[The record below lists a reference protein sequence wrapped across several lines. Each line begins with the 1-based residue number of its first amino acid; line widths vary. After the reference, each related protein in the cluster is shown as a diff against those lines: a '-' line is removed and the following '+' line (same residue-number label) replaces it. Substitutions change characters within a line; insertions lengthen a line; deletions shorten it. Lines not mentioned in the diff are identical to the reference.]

1 VLVASDAWSYVG
13 AASTVAVL
21 FAAALGLAAS
31 VRAGWRRTVG
41 RRHDHYRRL
50 GKLGTNAQVSFFSA
64 TLGSPPAL
72 RKSVKAFLTSLPDL
86 VGDRSV
92 HAAYGNHVALLMTQ
106 IGIDVREE
114 LAADEPDSPPASEV
128 ELVRVEAVLAEVIW
142 VDRDY
147 YVQALVD
154 EDETIL
160 AFSVTLRSRRFRPR
174 FAMPPGVTWR
184 QRSRLRKRLG
194 VLPGDVPIFDI
205 RLGSSKFA
213 ALPQPR
219 TVYGFQGVHNYGYV
233 ETHWFGNPGAY
244 QHYALASNDAG
255 APAWQHMDLLFP
267 EDAGGLAQWAE
278 WSGDDFPDSV
288 AKYREHATP
297 NTFTVIGSRFQIEDY
312 RMSYGPEINEVRTI
326 P

>member
-1 VLVASDAWSYVG
+1 MIIASDAWSYVG

-72 RKSVKAFLTSLPDL
+72 KKSVKAFLTSLPDL

-92 HAAYGNHVALLMTQ
+92 HAAYGNRLALFMTQ

-114 LAADEPDSPPASEV
+114 LAADTSESPPASDV
-128 ELVRVEAVLAEVIW
+128 ELVRVEAELGEVIW

-154 EDETIL
+154 EDETVL
-160 AFSVTLRSRRFRPR
+160 AFSVTSRSARFRPR

-184 QRSRLRKRLG
+184 QRSRFRKWLG

-205 RLGSSKFA
+205 RLGRSRFA
-213 ALPQPR
+213 VLPQPR
-219 TVYGFQGVHNYGYV
+219 TVYGFQGFHDYGYV

-255 APAWQHMDLLFP
+255 APAWQHIDLLFP
-267 EDAGGLAQWAE
+267 EGAGGLVRWAE
-278 WSGDDFPDSV
+278 WSGDDFPDSA
-288 AKYREHATP
+288 AKYREREAP
-297 NTFTVIGSRFQIEDY
+297 NTLTVIGSRFQIDDY
-312 RMSYGPEINEVRTI
+312 PMSFGPEINEVRTI